1 MNSWLFKPIN
11 QDNLI
16 IRKRNLTSEQEKLVF
31 CFPHSYTS
39 PRKVDNATATADA
52 QPEGSSAQSAEM
64 TPPADDVPD
73 RLANVVLD
81 SATEN
86 SCCRPQDTTHQE
98 PSSFESDPSNHVM
111 SATLQPREAQKF
123 HDTPLDRV
131 LAAKEEPSNNL
142 SPVAKLADQQPNAG
156 GSGNLG
162 EDFRQHLAAC
172 DSAGSALS
180 LLLPTRRPSSD
191 GDVELGYNSDDS
203 DDSDDSDN
211 PNPYWLEAD
220 VQSPE
225 GWVERCVVSADTG
238 SDGDFLFLSALGK
251 IGPLDKVI
259 FPIPPRKLKRYVNP
273 FDPNKKITP
282 LYYVN
287 LRIRNR
293 SVGLNHIFK
302 LKLLDVPEGTSGYD
316 IVLGHN
322 AIDRLGDPNFLVKV
336 KNANADGPRLAA
348 NHGGNNLFGALLKV
362 KKSKSTYLCILTQK
376 TSSIDILNLEKQLAD
391 KANDDKL
398 RERDSATSTKLYATS
413 SVDMQP
419 SATPSWGETS
429 QRSQG
434 HSASFRNSAT
444 WHTSAQQPYALAS
457 RPNHGSL
464 TAQQTALN
472 HSPPVPDYRGD
483 FASHRADTF
492 SSQFTQN
499 TQFSACSGGSTA
511 ASSIS
516 SRSTVPVDAGKRAGY
531 AADYA
536 VPQESPHS
544 VDQQKQ

>member
-1 MNSWLFKPIN
+1 
-11 QDNLI
+11 
-16 IRKRNLTSEQEKLVF
+16 
-31 CFPHSYTS
+31 
-39 PRKVDNATATADA
+39 
-52 QPEGSSAQSAEM
+52 M

-73 RLANVVLD
+73 RLGNVALD

-86 SCCRPQDTTHQE
+86 SCCRLQDTTHQE
-98 PSSFESDPSNHVM
+98 PSSFESDPSNHGI
-111 SATLQPREAQKF
+111 SATLQPREAQQF

-131 LAAKEEPSNNL
+131 LAAKEELSNNL
-142 SPVAKLADQQPNAG
+142 TPVAKLADQQPNAG

-162 EDFRQHLAAC
+162 EDFRQQIFDSYPYRANARNKYHHGSAFARLFLAAC
-172 DSAGSALS
+172 DSAGSAFS
-180 LLLPTRRPSSD
+180 LLLPTRRPSTDS
-191 GDVELGYNSDDS
+191 DVELGYNSDDS
-203 DDSDDSDN
+203 DN
-211 PNPYWLEAD
+211 PNPYSLEAD

-225 GWVERCVVSADTG
+225 GWVEGCVVSTDTG
-238 SDGDFLFLSALGK
+238 SEGDFLFLSALDK

-273 FDPNKKITP
+273 FDPSKEITP

-287 LRIRNR
+287 LPLRNR
-293 SVGLNHIFK
+293 SVGLNHTIK
-302 LKLLDVPEGTSGYD
+302 LKLLDVPEGTNGYD

-322 AIDRLGDPNFLVKV
+322 AIDGLGDPNFLAKV

-362 KKSKSTYLCILTQK
+362 KKSKSTYLCILKQK

-398 RERDSATSTKLYATS
+398 RERDNATSTKLYATS
-413 SVDMQP
+413 GVDMQP

-429 QRSQG
+429 QRAQG
-434 HSASFRNSAT
+434 PSASFPNSAT
-444 WHTSAQQPYALAS
+444 WHTSAQQPFALAS
-457 RPNHGSL
+457 RPNYGSL
-464 TAQQTALN
+464 TEQQTAPN

-499 TQFSACSGGSTA
+499 TQFSACSSGSTA

-516 SRSTVPVDAGKRAGY
+516 SWSTVTVDAGKRAGY

-536 VPQESPHS
+536 VPQESAHS